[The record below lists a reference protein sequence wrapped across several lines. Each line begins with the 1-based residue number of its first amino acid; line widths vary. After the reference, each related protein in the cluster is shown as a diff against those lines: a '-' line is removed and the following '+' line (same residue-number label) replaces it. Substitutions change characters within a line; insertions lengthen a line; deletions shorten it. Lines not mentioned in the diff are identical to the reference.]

1 MVDLSTL
8 DISLIILFFAITL
21 FIGIYVSKQS
31 GKSSAEYF
39 LSGRSMPWWL
49 LGVSMVATTFSTDT
63 PNLVTDIVRN
73 NGVSGNWVWWAF
85 LITGLLTVFVYA
97 KLWRKSK
104 VNTDIEFY
112 ELRYGGAP
120 ARFLRSFRAVYLGI
134 IFNILAM
141 AGVTLAAIKIGSV
154 MLGLEPIETVLYAGV
169 ITVIFSALG
178 GFKGVVYTDFIL
190 FFTAMAGAIG
200 AAYYLVGL
208 PEIGG
213 LESLLQ
219 HENVADKLNIL
230 PDFSNTEALITLL
243 IIPLAVQW
251 WSSWYPGAEPGG
263 GGYIAQR
270 MLAAKD
276 ENHAIGATFFFNIM
290 HYALRPWPWIIVALA
305 SLVLFPFDSTSEM
318 ETATSLFN
326 SQSIQEELKVL
337 NNTSSIEYSEAQKIR
352 MQELKQIKATS
363 LGASSILDEFPK
375 VTIDKIG
382 HDLGYSAML
391 TKLPSGL
398 LGLVLASLLAAYMS
412 TISTHLN
419 WGSSYIVN
427 DFYKQQINKNA
438 TEKRLVAVG
447 RISTVLLMVFSAL
460 FALVLQ
466 NALQLFDI
474 ILMFGAGT
482 GLIFILRWFWWRINA
497 WSEISAMFI
506 SGFVSILI
514 TFTSLGETLFGN
526 DGLMP
531 SWAKF
536 PFIVLVTSIVWIAV
550 TYLTQPESKEV
561 LQQFYKKIQ
570 PGGPGWHK
578 VVNEARAENI
588 EVVDSNE
595 GWSVPSGI
603 IAMLVG
609 CVLIYSVMF
618 ATGHFI
624 YGEYT
629 SALALSGLAIA
640 SAIILIRLWKK
651 IKANIL

>member
-8 DISLIILFFAITL
+8 DFVLIIFFLTITL
-21 FIGIYVSKQS
+21 FIGIYVSKKS

-39 LSGRSMPWWL
+39 LSGRNMPWWL

-134 IFNILAM
+134 IFNVLAM
-141 AGVTLAAIKIGSV
+141 AGVTLAAIKIGSI
-154 MLGLEPIETVLYAGV
+154 MLGLQPWETVVYAGV

-178 GFKGVVYTDFIL
+178 GFRGVVYTDFIL

-213 LESLLQ
+213 LEALLQ
-219 HENVADKLNIL
+219 HENVVDKLSIL
-230 PDFSNTEALITLL
+230 PDFNDKETLITLL

-305 SLVLFPFDSTSEM
+305 SLIIFPDL
-318 ETATSLFN
+318 A
-326 SQSIQEELKVL
+326 SIQEAFPLV
-337 NNTSSIEYSEAQKIR
+337 SE
-352 MQELKQIKATS
+352 
-363 LGASSILDEFPK
+363 
-375 VTIDKIG
+375 DKLG
-382 HDLGYSAML
+382 HDLAYSAML
-391 TKLPSGL
+391 TMLPSGL
-398 LGLVLASLLAAYMS
+398 LGLVLASLVAAYMS

-419 WGSSYIVN
+419 WGASYIVN
-427 DFYKQQINKNA
+427 DFYKQQINKGA
-438 TEKRLVAVG
+438 SEKELVRVG
-447 RISTVLLMVFSAL
+447 RISTIILMVFSAL
-460 FALVLQ
+460 LALVLT

-497 WSEISAMFI
+497 WSEISAMLV
-506 SGFVSILI
+506 SGIVSILLNF
-514 TFTSLGETLFGN
+514 TFLGDYFFGD

-531 SWAKF
+531 SYAKF
-536 PFIVLVTSIVWIAV
+536 PTVVLVTTIVWVAV
-550 TYLTQPESKEV
+550 TYLTRAESKEV
-561 LQQFYKKIQ
+561 LQNFYKKIQ
-570 PGGPGWHK
+570 PGGPGWTK
-578 VVNEARAENI
+578 VIDDASDENI
-588 EVVDSNE
+588 VLIDSNE

-603 IAMLVG
+603 IAMLIG
-609 CVLIYSVMF
+609 CVLIYSIMF
-618 ATGHFI
+618 ATGYWI
-624 YGEYT
+624 YGDY
-629 SALALSGLAIA
+629 SL
-640 SAIILIRLWKK
+640 AIILTGVALVSAVALSKVWNK
-651 IKANIL
+651 IKATIL

>member
-1 MVDLSTL
+1 MVNLSTF
-8 DISLIILFFAITL
+8 DIALIIVFFAITL

-31 GKSSAEYF
+31 GKSSVEYF

-63 PNLVTDIVRN
+63 PNLVTDIVRT

-97 KLWRKSK
+97 KLWRKSN

-120 ARFLRSFRAVYLGI
+120 ARFLRSFRSIYLGI

-154 MLGLEPIETVLYAGV
+154 MLGLQPWETVVYAGV
-169 ITVIFSALG
+169 ITVTFSALG

-190 FFTAMAGAIG
+190 FFTAMAGALG

-208 PEIGG
+208 PEIGS
-213 LESLLQ
+213 LEALLQ
-219 HENVADKLNIL
+219 HENVVDKLDIL
-230 PDFSNTEALITLL
+230 PDFTDKEALITLL

-270 MLAAKD
+270 MLAAKN

-305 SLVLFPFDSTSEM
+305 SLVIFPDL
-318 ETATSLFN
+318 A
-326 SQSIQEELKVL
+326 SIQE
-337 NNTSSIEYSEAQKIR
+337 A
-352 MQELKQIKATS
+352 
-363 LGASSILDEFPK
+363 FPN
-375 VTIDKIG
+375 VTQDKLG
-382 HDLGYSAML
+382 HDLAYSAML

-398 LGLVLASLLAAYMS
+398 LGLVLASLVAAYMS

-419 WGSSYIVN
+419 WGASYIVN

-438 TEKRLVAVG
+438 TDKQLVRVG
-447 RISTVLLMVFSAL
+447 RLSTVILMICSAL
-460 FALVLQ
+460 FAIVLT

-497 WSEISAMFI
+497 WSEISAMFV
-506 SGFVSILI
+506 SGIVSMVLA
-514 TFTSLGETLFGN
+514 FTRLGDYLFS
-526 DGLMP
+526 DSGLMP
-531 SWAKF
+531 SYAKF
-536 PFIVLVTSIVWIAV
+536 PMIVLLTTIVWIMV
-550 TYLTQPESKEV
+550 TYLTKPETNMV
-561 LQQFYKKIQ
+561 LQNFYKKIQ
-570 PGGPGWHK
+570 PGGPGWSK
-578 VVNEARAENI
+578 VVNEAEKNNI
-588 EVVDSNE
+588 KIVDSNE

-603 IAMLVG
+603 VAMMIG
-609 CVLIYSVMF
+609 CIFIYSIMF
-618 ATGHFI
+618 ATGSLL
-624 YGEYT
+624 YGEY
-629 SALALSGLAIA
+629 SRAFILLGVVLVSGF
-640 SAIILIRLWKK
+640 ILIKLWKK
-651 IKANIL
+651 IRANVL